1 MVTGR
6 AHGADNV
13 PEHSVRAHT
22 RLAHSL
28 DAMNTLNIS
37 TGLAAA
43 ADCSPMRFDSA
54 VFEENGDAGKV
65 TDEAFVTLATDDTYS
80 LGALV
85 LAYSLKR
92 VHTSRQLAILITS
105 TVTPQMRSLLSQAFD
120 LVEEVNLMDSRD
132 PANLALLNRPELGVT
147 FTKLH
152 CWRLVQFKKCVFMDA
167 DTLVLQ
173 NCDELFSR
181 EELSAVPDVGWPD
194 CFNSGVFVFVPSES
208 TYNSLVKFAG
218 EHGSFDG
225 GDQGLLN
232 LYFHDWATKDI
243 NRHLSFIYNMNSNV
257 SYTYLPAYRQ
267 FGKDVKVVHFLGPVK
282 PWHYTFNLLTGHV
295 QPQGESQHMFD
306 HLQFWWELFMTNV
319 QPKLFPECAGLAGEM
334 SKLTIKT
341 AEELRRSGADQSM
354 YGGSEARQYA
364 WERGQIDYM
373 GQDAFANIQKKLDS
387 AMTPPAEPTI
397 AEGTLQMTK
406 ATEKPAATAKAPSSK
421 SKKQSKK

>member
-1 MVTGR
+1 MER
-6 AHGADNV
+6 
-13 PEHSVRAHT
+13 
-22 RLAHSL
+22 
-28 DAMNTLNIS
+28 
-37 TGLAAA
+37 
-43 ADCSPMRFDSA
+43 
-54 VFEENGDAGKV
+54 V
-65 TDEAFVTLATDDTYS
+65 TDEAYVTLATDDTYS

-85 LAYSLKR
+85 LAHSLKR
-92 VHTSRQLAILITS
+92 VHTSRQLVILITS
-105 TVTPQMRSLLSQAFD
+105 SVTTQMRSLLSQAFD
-120 LVEEVNLMDSRD
+120 LVEEVNLLDSRD

-152 CWRLVQFKKCVFMDA
+152 CWRLVQFKKCVFMDS

-173 NCDELFSR
+173 NCDELFSK

-208 TYNSLVKFAG
+208 TYNALIKFAG

-243 NRHLSFIYNMNSNV
+243 TKHLSFIYNMNSNV
-257 SYTYLPAYRQ
+257 SYTYLPAYKQ
-267 FGKDVKVVHFLGPVK
+267 FGQDVKIVHFLGPVK
-282 PWHYTFNLLTGHV
+282 PWHHAFNLLTGQV
-295 QPQGESQHMFD
+295 QPHGSSQHMFD
-306 HLQFWWELFMTNV
+306 HLQFWWELFMTHV

-341 AEELRRSGADQSM
+341 AEELRRTPTDQTV

-373 GQDAFANIQKKLDS
+373 GEDAFANIQKKLDS
-387 AMTPPAEPTI
+387 AMTTPAEPAITESTHQEKK
-397 AEGTLQMTK
+397 AGDKQVSGTKT
-406 ATEKPAATAKAPSSK
+406 PPSVK

>member
-1 MVTGR
+1 M
-6 AHGADNV
+6 
-13 PEHSVRAHT
+13 S
-22 RLAHSL
+22 
-28 DAMNTLNIS
+28 TLNIS
-37 TGLAAA
+37 TGLTAAA
-43 ADCSPMRFDSA
+43 GCSPMRFDSA
-54 VFEENGDAGKV
+54 AYEQESGDTGKV
-65 TDEAFVTLATDDTYS
+65 TDEAYVTLATDDTYS

-85 LAYSLKR
+85 LAHSLKR
-92 VHTSRQLAILITS
+92 VHTSRQLVILITS
-105 TVTPQMRSLLSQAFD
+105 AVTPQMRSLLAQSFD
-120 LVEEVNLMDSRD
+120 LVEEVNLLDSRD

-152 CWRLVQFKKCVFMDA
+152 CWRLVQFKKCVFMDS

-173 NCDELFSR
+173 NCDELFSK
-181 EELSAVPDVGWPD
+181 EEISAVPDVGWPD

-208 TYNSLVKFAG
+208 TYNALIQFAG

-232 LYFHDWATKDI
+232 LYFHDWSTKDI
-243 NRHLSFIYNMNSNV
+243 TKHLSFIYNMNSNV
-257 SYTYLPAYRQ
+257 SYTYLPAYKQ
-267 FGKDVKVVHFLGPVK
+267 FGKDVKIVHFLGPVK
-282 PWHYTFNLLTGHV
+282 PWHHTFNLLTGQV
-295 QPQGESQHMFD
+295 QPQGSSQHMFD

-341 AEELRRSGADQSM
+341 AEELRHIHADQAV

-373 GQDAFANIQKKLDS
+373 GEDAFTNIQKKLDS
-387 AMTPPAEPTI
+387 AMTTPAEPAI
-397 AEGTLQMTK
+397 AEGTHHEKKAGDKQASGTK
-406 ATEKPAATAKAPSSK
+406 TPPSSK

>member
-1 MVTGR
+1 
-6 AHGADNV
+6 
-13 PEHSVRAHT
+13 
-22 RLAHSL
+22 
-28 DAMNTLNIS
+28 MNTLNIS
-37 TGLAAA
+37 TDLTAAA
-43 ADCSPMRFDSA
+43 GCSPMRFDSA
-54 VFEENGDAGKV
+54 CYEQESGDAGEV
-65 TDEAFVTLATDDTYS
+65 TDEAYVTLATDDTYS

-85 LAYSLKR
+85 LAHSLKR
-92 VHTSRQLAILITS
+92 VHTSRQLVILITS
-105 TVTPQMRSLLSQAFD
+105 SVTTQMRSLLGQAFD
-120 LVEEVNLMDSRD
+120 LVEEVNLLDSRD

-152 CWRLVQFKKCVFMDA
+152 CWRLVQFKKCVFMDS

-173 NCDELFSR
+173 NCDELFSK

-208 TYNSLVKFAG
+208 TYNALIKFAG

-243 NRHLSFIYNMNSNV
+243 TKHLSFIYNMNSNV
-257 SYTYLPAYRQ
+257 SYTYLPAYKQ
-267 FGKDVKVVHFLGPVK
+267 FGQDVKIVHFLGPVK
-282 PWHYTFNLLTGHV
+282 PWHHAFNLLTGQV
-295 QPQGESQHMFD
+295 QPHGSSQHMFD
-306 HLQFWWELFMTNV
+306 HLQFWWELFMTHV

-341 AEELRRSGADQSM
+341 AEELRRTPTDQTV

-373 GQDAFANIQKKLDS
+373 GEDAFANIQKKLDS
-387 AMTPPAEPTI
+387 AMTTPAEPAITESTHQEKK
-397 AEGTLQMTK
+397 AGDKQVSGTKT
-406 ATEKPAATAKAPSSK
+406 PPSAK

>member
-1 MVTGR
+1 M
-6 AHGADNV
+6 D
-13 PEHSVRAHT
+13 
-22 RLAHSL
+22 
-28 DAMNTLNIS
+28 TLNIS
-37 TGLAAA
+37 AGLAAA
-43 ADCSPMRFDSA
+43 ASCSPMRFDAAA
-54 VFEENGDAGKV
+54 VDEGSGDFGKV
-65 TDEAFVTLATDDTYS
+65 SDEAYVTLATDDTYS

-92 VHTSRQLAILITS
+92 VHTSRQLVILITN
-105 TVTPQMRSLLSQAFD
+105 TVTPQMRTLLSQAFD
-120 LVEEVNLMDSRD
+120 LVEEVNLLDSRD
-132 PANLALLNRPELGVT
+132 PANLALMNRPELGVT

-152 CWRLVQFKKCVFMDA
+152 CWRLVQFKKCVFMDS

-208 TYNSLVKFAG
+208 TYNALINFAK

-232 LYFHDWATKDI
+232 MFFKDWARKDI
-243 NRHLSFIYNMNSNV
+243 TRHLSFIYNMNSNV
-257 SYTYLPAYRQ
+257 SYTYLPAYKQ
-267 FGKDVKVVHFLGPVK
+267 FGRDVKIVHFLGAVK
-282 PWHYTFNLLTGHV
+282 PWHHMFNLLTGHV

-306 HLQFWWELFMTNV
+306 HLQFWWELFMTHV

-341 AEELRRSGADQSM
+341 AEELRQHGAGQPFV
-354 YGGSEARQYA
+354 GGSEARQYA

-373 GQDAFANIQKKLDS
+373 GEDAFANIQKKLDT
-387 AMTPPAEPTI
+387 AMITPAEPSLSE
-397 AEGTLQMTK
+397 ASQQKQSGEQPKAAASATK
-406 ATEKPAATAKAPSSK
+406 ATPPQSK
-421 SKKQSKK
+421 SKKHPKK